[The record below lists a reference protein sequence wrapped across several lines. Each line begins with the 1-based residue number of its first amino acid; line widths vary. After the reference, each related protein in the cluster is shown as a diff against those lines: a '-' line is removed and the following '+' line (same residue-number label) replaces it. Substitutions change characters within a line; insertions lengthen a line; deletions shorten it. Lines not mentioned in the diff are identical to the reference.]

1 MKRLTLIL
9 LLLSFAMA
17 PYAQQR
23 KSARR
28 TTAKKTVVQ
37 SKKTRKSG
45 KTSTAKKATTT
56 PSVQSLQS
64 QRQKIQQKIKEQEQ
78 RLRTNQRD
86 VNKRLQNLM
95 IINTEIE
102 GKRRAID
109 TIRRNISQLLT
120 QSVVTSVS
128 WMWR

>member
-1 MKRLTLIL
+1 M
-9 LLLSFAMA
+9 LLSFAMA
-17 PYAQQR
+17 PYAQQK

-37 SKKTRKSG
+37 SKKTRKTG
-45 KTSTAKKATTT
+45 KSSAAKKAATT

-86 VNKRLQNLM
+86 VNN
-95 IINTEIE
+95 
-102 GKRRAID
+102 
-109 TIRRNISQLLT
+109 
-120 QSVVTSVS
+120 
-128 WMWR
+128 